1 MVIRWIN
8 YNLNWKYQNE
18 FRAAVLAF
26 NRTEKPNH
34 FNIVGCA
41 NDSQRLSMHKN
52 VCVCGGER
60 APMAWVEQNKSR
72 YISVRAQY
80 EKQKTESGNKRAN
93 RNDSS
98 TNCGTNINWNVIDEW
113 LKLIMKYTK
122 RATNNHSM
130 AIIKFNYYTHW
141 ICEARFTRCERACT
155 SACVCVYWSCVF
167 VYGKSRGFFS
177 TSFVWVRKAFKRMWR
192 EYFEFRCN

>member
-80 EKQKTESGNKRAN
+80 EKQK
-93 RNDSS
+93 
-98 TNCGTNINWNVIDEW
+98 
-113 LKLIMKYTK
+113 KLNP
-122 RATNNHSM
+122 A
-130 AIIKFNYYTHW
+130 
-141 ICEARFTRCERACT
+141 T
-155 SACVCVYWSCVF
+155 SAQTATTAPPTTAPTLTGMLLTNGWNWSWNIPSELPTITPWQLSNSIIIRIGYAKLVLLDVNERISVCSFLLCICVW
-167 VYGKSRGFFS
+167 
-177 TSFVWVRKAFKRMWR
+177 
-192 EYFEFRCN
+192 